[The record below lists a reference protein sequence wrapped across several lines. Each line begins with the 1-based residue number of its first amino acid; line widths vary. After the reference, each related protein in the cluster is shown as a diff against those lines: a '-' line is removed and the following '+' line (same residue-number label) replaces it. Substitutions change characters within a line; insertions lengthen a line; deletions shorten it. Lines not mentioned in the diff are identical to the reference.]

1 MIAHRI
7 ERKAQAA
14 SSSARLV
21 QYILAGKGG
30 SDPSTWKRT
39 ADYLLDTRSGG
50 TGEKVASYR
59 VSHCGTQDPADAT
72 LQILATQAANTRS
85 KADKTYHLVYAFPPG
100 EHPDTPV
107 LHAIEDALC
116 QAIGLA
122 EHQRISAVHVD
133 RDHLHVHVAIN
144 KVHPTGLQN
153 IEPYYDK
160 RRLMEACVQLEQQY
174 GLQSTPHGLSS
185 VVHHQATKTSSN
197 LSSPISPKASKMQAY
212 SGLESFNSHLARDLA
227 PALRQAQTWQEVHRQ
242 AARHGCVVRVRGA
255 GLVVG
260 DPQANLWLKASRLG
274 RDLSYK
280 ALTDRLGPFQ
290 SPQLQQ
296 SSQQPQCVTH
306 SADPVGSTPYTSRPT
321 QQTPVSAGLFARY
334 QQERQAALRIRHQAQ
349 QQLQHQDSVFKAQMK
364 QWRQRQRMLLKVVL
378 SRHSRQLISP
388 LVAQQARSAARYHRQ
403 QSSAQHKTLYQ
414 NAPLPTWMDWL
425 RHQAE
430 QGNHEALAVL
440 QARAVRTACW
450 KTDRLKP
457 EAAVQAKPVL
467 LTSLQPQVGRDGRI
481 TYHTRDGGQVID
493 RQTEIQMS
501 KSSSGAALVALE
513 LAAQHFTG
521 QRLEVEGSD
530 AFKQEL
536 ARLAGLHG
544 LRVQF
549 MDPLMEQKRQA
560 IVQQKTQSAIEHWI
574 VERNQTQQTHRYRHW
589 QPSDQ
594 GAVRYQ
600 GQQRMREGGDCLL
613 LRRGHEVLVK
623 PVSSA
628 TAAQAKTWPLGKV
641 LSLDERGR
649 LVAQPKSQEL

>member
-21 QYILAGKGG
+21 QYILASQGG

-39 ADYLLDTRSGG
+39 ADYLLDTRSEGA
-50 TGEKVASYR
+50 GEKVASYR

-100 EHPDTPV
+100 EHPETSV
-107 LHAIEDALC
+107 LHAIEDTLC

-144 KVHPTGLQN
+144 KVHPSGLQN

-174 GLQSTPHGLSS
+174 GLQPTPHGLRSAAQ
-185 VVHHQATKTSSN
+185 HQVKAPSDPVT
-197 LSSPISPKASKMQAY
+197 PISPKAAKMQAY
-212 SGLESFNSHLARDLA
+212 SGLESFNSHLVRRLA
-227 PALRQAQTWQEVHRQ
+227 PALRQAQTWQAVHRQ
-242 AARHGCVVRVRGA
+242 AARQGCVVRVRGA

-290 SPQLQQ
+290 SPQVQQ
-296 SSQQPQCVTH
+296 PSQQPQGATG
-306 SADPVGSTPYTSRPT
+306 SADPAGGSPYTSRPT
-321 QQTPVSAGLFARY
+321 QQVPASAALFARY

-349 QQLQHQDSVFKAQMK
+349 QQLYHQDSVFKAQMK

-378 SRHSRQLISP
+378 PRYSRRLISS
-388 LVAQQARSAARYHRQ
+388 LVAQQARSAAQYHRQ
-403 QSSAQHKTLYQ
+403 QSAAQRKTLYQ
-414 NAPLPTWMDWL
+414 RAPLPTWMDWL
-425 RHQAE
+425 CQQAE
-430 QGNHEALAVL
+430 QGNPEALALL
-440 QARAVRTACW
+440 QARAVRTVCW
-450 KTDRLKP
+450 KADRLKP
-457 EAAVQAKPVL
+457 EAAVQAKAVL
-467 LTSLQPQVGRDGRI
+467 LKSLQPQVGRDGRI

-493 RQTEIQMS
+493 RQTEILMS
-501 KSSSGAALVALE
+501 RSSSGAALVALE

-549 MDPLMEQKRQA
+549 MDPVMEQKRQA
-560 IVQQKTQSAIEHWI
+560 IVQQKTHSAIEHWI
-574 VERNQTQQTHRYRHW
+574 VERNQTQQTHTYRHW

-594 GAVRYQ
+594 GRVHYQ
-600 GQQRMREGGDCLL
+600 GQQRMREGSDCLL

-623 PVSSA
+623 PVSPE

-641 LSLDERGR
+641 LSLDGQGR
-649 LVAQPKSQEL
+649 LGSQVRSREH

>member
-7 ERKAQAA
+7 ERKAQAV

-21 QYILAGKGG
+21 QYILAGQGG

-39 ADYLLDTRSGG
+39 ADYLLDTRSGE

-59 VSHCGTQDPADAT
+59 VSHCGTQDPVDAT

-116 QAIGLA
+116 QALGLA
-122 EHQRISAVHVD
+122 DHQRISAVHVD

-174 GLQSTPHGLSS
+174 GLQPTPHGLSS
-185 VVHHQATKTSSN
+185 TAHHQAKTPSDLVTPTSS
-197 LSSPISPKASKMQAY
+197 KAAKMQAY
-212 SGLESFNSHLARDLA
+212 SGLESFNSHLLRTLA
-227 PALRQAQTWQEVHRQ
+227 PALRQAQTWQGVHRQ

-290 SPQLQQ
+290 SPQVQH
-296 SSQQPQCVTH
+296 SQQPQGAT
-306 SADPVGSTPYTSRPT
+306 GSTEPAGSSPYTSRPT
-321 QQTPVSAGLFARY
+321 QQAAASAGLFARY

-349 QQLQHQDSVFKAQMK
+349 RKLQHQDSVFKAQMK
-364 QWRQRQRMLLKVVL
+364 QWRQRQQMLLKVVL
-378 SRHSRQLISP
+378 PRHSRQLLSP
-388 LVAQQARSAARYHRQ
+388 LVAQQVHSATQHHRQ
-403 QSSAQHKTLYQ
+403 QSAEQRKTLYQ
-414 NAPLPTWMDWL
+414 CAPLPTWMDWL
-425 RHQAE
+425 CQQAE
-430 QGNHEALAVL
+430 QGNHEALALL

-450 KTDRLKP
+450 KADRLKP
-457 EAAVQAKPVL
+457 EAAVQAKAIL
-467 LTSLQPQVGRDGRI
+467 LKSLQPQVGRDGRI

-501 KSSSGAALVALE
+501 RSSSGAALVALE

-549 MDPLMEQKRQA
+549 MDPVMEQKRQA
-560 IVQQKTQSAIEHWI
+560 IVQQKTHSAIKHWI
-574 VERNQTQQTHRYRHW
+574 AERNQTQQIHTYRHW

-594 GAVRYQ
+594 GTLRYQ
-600 GQQRMREGGDCLL
+600 GQQRMREGSDCLL
-613 LRRGHEVLVK
+613 LRRGQEVLVK
-623 PVSSA
+623 PVSSE

-641 LSLDERGR
+641 LSLDGQGHLGR
-649 LVAQPKSQEL
+649 QPRSREH